1 MRALIALAAAT
12 LAGCN
17 APPPTDSQPQGVR
30 VFAADTV
37 TARIQ
42 VTVTGDLQVSLRGD
56 KFVAR
61 PDRTFLVSTP
71 VTIQVSRGVGTA
83 RITSVDS
90 VTRIAVVPI
99 GTPEDSIDAATVTG
113 TVVRFTRMGRDRRDH
128 RLVRMRP

>member
-1 MRALIALAAAT
+1 MRALLALVAALLVA
-12 LAGCN
+12 CS
-17 APPPTDSQPQGVR
+17 APPPTESRGQGVR

-37 TARIQ
+37 TARIH
-42 VTVTGDLQVSLRGD
+42 VRVIGDLQVTLRGD
-56 KFVAR
+56 DFLAR

-71 VTIQVSRGVGTA
+71 AVIEAFRGVGTA
-83 RITSVDS
+83 LITSIDS

-113 TVVRFTRMGRDRRDH
+113 TIVRFTRMGYDRRMH